1 MAINCNALYRQHSN
15 SISVFFIAPNQ
26 APKRFFYLYYFLF
39 FQLNWYSNWLH
50 TIIYCHKNIRLW
62 KKKKKNEI
70 QYRPPRG
77 YNMKKK
83 ILSLVSHDET
93 NRRIWNMK
101 TKTIQK
107 FFQHVIQFS
116 HMPSMWFE
124 IENISQTIRFFGT
137 ARSGTFVCWFIW
149 NKCHAAEN
157 IYLERCWSRAGT
169 RLLKEKKRR
178 SASFFSS
185 FSAFLSSCP
194 ERLPYRRPRERRC
207 KPHRVTAK
215 AKKETEINLHRL
227 RNTKYINAFAITVE
241 QKLSLK
247 FGWKIAEGKKQQK
260 I

>member
-1 MAINCNALYRQHSN
+1 M
-15 SISVFFIAPNQ
+15 
-26 APKRFFYLYYFLF
+26 
-39 FQLNWYSNWLH
+39 
-50 TIIYCHKNIRLW
+50 
-62 KKKKKNEI
+62 KKKKKWNPVSATTWVQHE
-70 QYRPPRG
+70 
-77 YNMKKK
+77 KK

-178 SASFFSS
+178 SASFFFVFFRVS
-185 FSAFLSSCP
+185 FIVSRAATISKT
-194 ERLPYRRPRERRC
+194 PRA
-207 KPHRVTAK
+207 P
-215 AKKETEINLHRL
+215 L
-227 RNTKYINAFAITVE
+227 
-241 QKLSLK
+241 
-247 FGWKIAEGKKQQK
+247 
-260 I
+260 